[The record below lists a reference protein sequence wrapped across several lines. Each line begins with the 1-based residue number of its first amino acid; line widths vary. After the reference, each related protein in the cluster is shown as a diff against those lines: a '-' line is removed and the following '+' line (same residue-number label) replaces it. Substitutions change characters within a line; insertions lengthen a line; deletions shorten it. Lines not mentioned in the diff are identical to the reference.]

1 MNPMAYRRNRLS
13 VRIPWLLEAVAE
25 GPFAILVLLAL
36 AVLMIAAKGMG
47 WW

>member
-1 MNPMAYRRNRLS
+1 MSHRRNRLS

-25 GPFAILVLLAL
+25 GPFAIIVLLAL

>member
-1 MNPMAYRRNRLS
+1 MAHRRNRLS
-13 VRIPWLLEAVAE
+13 VRIPWLIEAVAE

-36 AVLMIAAKGMG
+36 AALTMAAKGLG

>member
-1 MNPMAYRRNRLS
+1 MADRRNRLS
-13 VRIPWLLEAVAE
+13 VRLPWLIEAVAE

-36 AVLMIAAKGMG
+36 AVLMMAAKGLG

>member
-1 MNPMAYRRNRLS
+1 MTGRNRLS
-13 VRIPWLLEAVAE
+13 VRIPWLIEAVAE

-36 AVLMIAAKGMG
+36 AIVLIGTKGLG